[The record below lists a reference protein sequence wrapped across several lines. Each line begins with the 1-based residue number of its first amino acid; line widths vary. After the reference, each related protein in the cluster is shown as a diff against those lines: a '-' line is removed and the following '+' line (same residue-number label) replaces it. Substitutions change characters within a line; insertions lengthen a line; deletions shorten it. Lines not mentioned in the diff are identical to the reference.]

1 MLLSEILIWDKLLL
15 QLSLLYLSAV
25 VIMSK
30 SYTEFL
36 TSGDVF

>member
-15 QLSLLYLSAV
+15 QLFLLYLSAV
-25 VIMSK
+25 VMSK